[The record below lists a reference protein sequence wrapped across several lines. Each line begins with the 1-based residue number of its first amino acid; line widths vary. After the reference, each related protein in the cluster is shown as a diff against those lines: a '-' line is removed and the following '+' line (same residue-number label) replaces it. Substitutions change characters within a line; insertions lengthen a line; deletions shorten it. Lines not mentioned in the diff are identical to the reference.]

1 MKRIFLPLFFAFF
14 CLGTSILGADRNVFV
29 IRINEDINSKMW
41 IYIQRGMKEAE
52 ISDTQL
58 LIIHLNTYGGELN
71 YADSIAT
78 RLINTPIP
86 TIAFIDNNAASAGA
100 LISLACDKIYMR
112 KGGRIG
118 AATVVNGMDGEA
130 MPDKYQS
137 YMRGIM
143 RSAAEA
149 HGKDSLG
156 NWKRSP
162 LIAEAMVDPKTV
174 VSGIDDSTKTLTMT
188 TQEAIQYRYCE
199 GEAES
204 IEQILVAENI
214 ENYTISTFSPSLWDN
229 IKGFLTSSFIR
240 GLLITL
246 IVAGIWYELQQPG
259 IGFPLGVAIV
269 AALMYFA
276 PLYLEGLA
284 ANWEIVIFVIGVML
298 LVLEIFVIPGF
309 GVTGISGILLI
320 FFGLTLSLLDNDFF
334 DFGRVPSINIGSAI
348 LTVMIGTIMGFVGML
363 YLSSKIGSKGV
374 FGKLALLTDQRVEEG
389 FIGVPTE
396 QRQLVGSRGFALTD
410 LRPVGKV
417 EIEGKIYD
425 ALSTQG
431 KFIAHGSNI
440 EVVDYATGQVHVKAI
455 S

>member
-143 RSAAEA
+143 RSSAEA

-162 LIAEAMVDPKTV
+162 LIAEAMVDPKIV
-174 VSGIDDSTKTLTMT
+174 VPEIDDSTKTLTMT
-188 TQEAIQYRYCE
+188 TQEAIKYRYCE

-204 IEQILVAENI
+204 IEQILDAENI
-214 ENYTISTFSPSLWDN
+214 DNYTIKTFKPTIWDN
-229 IKGFLTSSFIR
+229 VKGFLTGSFIR

-246 IVAGIWYELQQPG
+246 IIAGIWFELQQPG
-259 IGFPLGVAIV
+259 IGFPIGVAIV

-276 PLYLEGLA
+276 PLYVKGLA
-284 ANWEIVIFVIGVML
+284 TNWEIVLFGVGIL
-298 LVLEIFVIPGF
+298 LLALEIFVFPGF
-309 GVTGISGILLI
+309 GVAGIGGILLI
-320 FFGLTLSLLDNDFF
+320 FSGLVLSLLDNDFF
-334 DFGRVPSINIGSAI
+334 DFRRVSDINLGSAI
-348 LTVMIGTIMGFVGML
+348 LTVMIGTIVGVAVML
-363 YLSSKIGSKGV
+363 YLSSKIGSKGI
-374 FGKLALLTDQRVEEG
+374 FGKLALLSNQKIEEG

-396 QRQLVGSRGFALTD
+396 QQQLIGSSGVTVTD

-417 EIEGKIYD
+417 IIEGKIYD
-425 ALSTQG
+425 ALSAQG
-431 KFIAHGSNI
+431 KFIPANSNVK
-440 EVVDYATGQVHVKAI
+440 VVGYTNGQVDVRE

>member
-162 LIAEAMVDPKTV
+162 LIAEAMVDPKIV
-174 VSGIDDSTKTLTMT
+174 VPEIDDSTKTLTMT
-188 TQEAIQYRYCE
+188 TQEAIEYRYCE

-214 ENYTISTFSPSLWDN
+214 DNYTIKTFKPTIWDN
-229 IKGFLTSSFIR
+229 VKGFLTGSFIR

-246 IVAGIWYELQQPG
+246 IIAGIWFELQQPG
-259 IGFPLGVAIV
+259 IGFPIGVAIV

-276 PLYLEGLA
+276 PLYVEGLA
-284 ANWEIVIFVIGVML
+284 TNWEIVLFVVGIL
-298 LVLEIFVIPGF
+298 LLALEIFVFPGF
-309 GVTGISGILLI
+309 GVAGIGGILLI
-320 FFGLTLSLLDNDFF
+320 FSGLVLSLLDNDFF
-334 DFGRVPSINIGSAI
+334 DFRRVSDINLGSAI
-348 LTVMIGTIMGFVGML
+348 LTVMIGTIVGVAVML
-363 YLSSKIGSKGV
+363 YLSSKIGSKGI
-374 FGKLALLTDQRVEEG
+374 FGKLALLSNQKIEEG

-396 QRQLVGSRGFALTD
+396 QQQLIGSSGVTVTD

-417 EIEGKIYD
+417 IIEGKIYD
-425 ALSTQG
+425 ALSAQG
-431 KFIAHGSNI
+431 KFIPANSNVK
-440 EVVDYATGQVHVKAI
+440 VVGYTNGQVDVRE

>member
-1 MKRIFLPLFFAFF
+1 
-14 CLGTSILGADRNVFV
+14 
-29 IRINEDINSKMW
+29 
-41 IYIQRGMKEAE
+41 
-52 ISDTQL
+52 
-58 LIIHLNTYGGELN
+58 
-71 YADSIAT
+71 
-78 RLINTPIP
+78 
-86 TIAFIDNNAASAGA
+86 
-100 LISLACDKIYMR
+100 
-112 KGGRIG
+112 
-118 AATVVNGMDGEA
+118 
-130 MPDKYQS
+130 
-137 YMRGIM
+137 MRGIM
-143 RSAAEA
+143 RATAEA
-149 HGKDSLG
+149 HGKDSIG
-156 NWKRSP
+156 NWRRDP

>member
-1 MKRIFLPLFFAFF
+1 MKKKIVLLFFAFF
-14 CLGTSILGADRNVFV
+14 GLVSLLFGANSNIFV

-41 IYIQRGMKEAE
+41 IYTQRGMTEAE
-52 ISDTQL
+52 SSNAQL
-58 LIIHLNTYGGELN
+58 IIIHLNTYGGELN

-78 RLINTPIP
+78 RLMNSKIP

-100 LISLACDKIYMR
+100 LISLACNKIYMR
-112 KGGRIG
+112 AGSRIG

-143 RSAAEA
+143 RATAEA

-156 NWKRSP
+156 NWRRDP
-162 LIAEAMVDPKTV
+162 LIAEAMVDPRTV
-174 VSGIDDSTKTLTMT
+174 VPEIDDSTKTLTLT
-188 TQEAIQYRYCE
+188 TQEAIKYRYCE

-204 IEQILVAENI
+204 IEQILVAETI
-214 ENYTISTFSPSLWDN
+214 ENYTISTFSPTLWDN

-240 GLLITL
+240 GLLIML

-259 IGFPLGVAIV
+259 IGFPIGVAIV

-284 ANWEIVIFVIGVML
+284 ANWEIVIFVVGIVL
-298 LVLEIFVIPGF
+298 LALEIFVIPGF
-309 GVTGISGILLI
+309 GVAGVSGILFI
-320 FFGLTLSLLDNDFF
+320 FLGLTLSLLDNDFF
-334 DFGRVPSINIGSAI
+334 DFRRVPSINIGSAV
-348 LTVMIGTIMGFVGML
+348 LTVMIGTVVGFIGMI

-374 FGKLALLTDQRVEEG
+374 FGKLALLSDQKVEEG

-396 QRQLVGSRGFALTD
+396 QQHLVGSSGVALTD

-417 EIEGKIYD
+417 EIDGKIYD

-431 KFIAHGSNI
+431 KFISRNSSVK
-440 EVVDYATGQVHVKAI
+440 VVDYGTGQVHVKTI
-455 S
+455 G

>member
-143 RSAAEA
+143 RSSAEA

-162 LIAEAMVDPKTV
+162 LIAEAMVDPKIV
-174 VSGIDDSTKTLTMT
+174 VPEIDDSTKTLTMT
-188 TQEAIQYRYCE
+188 TQEAIKYRYCE

-204 IEQILVAENI
+204 IEQILDAENI
-214 ENYTISTFSPSLWDN
+214 DNYTIKTFKPTIWDN
-229 IKGFLTSSFIR
+229 VKGFLTGSFIR

-246 IVAGIWYELQQPG
+246 IIAGIWFELQQPG
-259 IGFPLGVAIV
+259 IGFPIGVAIV

-276 PLYLEGLA
+276 PLYVEGLA
-284 ANWEIVIFVIGVML
+284 TNWEIVLFGVGIL
-298 LVLEIFVIPGF
+298 LLALEIFVFPGF
-309 GVTGISGILLI
+309 GVAGIGGILLI
-320 FFGLTLSLLDNDFF
+320 FSGLVLSLLDNDFF
-334 DFGRVPSINIGSAI
+334 DFRRVSDINLGSAI
-348 LTVMIGTIMGFVGML
+348 LTVMIGTIVGVAVML
-363 YLSSKIGSKGV
+363 YLSSKIGSKGI
-374 FGKLALLTDQRVEEG
+374 FGKLALLSNQKIEEG

-396 QRQLVGSRGFALTD
+396 QQQLIGSSGVTVTD

-417 EIEGKIYD
+417 IIEGKIYD
-425 ALSTQG
+425 ALSAQG
-431 KFIAHGSNI
+431 KFIPANSNVK
-440 EVVDYATGQVHVKAI
+440 VVGYTNGQVDVRE

>member
-162 LIAEAMVDPKTV
+162 LIAEAMVDPKIV
-174 VSGIDDSTKTLTMT
+174 VPEIDDSTKTLTMT
-188 TQEAIQYRYCE
+188 TQEAIKYRYCE

-204 IEQILVAENI
+204 IEQILDAENI
-214 ENYTISTFSPSLWDN
+214 DNYTIKTFKPTIWDN
-229 IKGFLTSSFIR
+229 VKGFLTGSFIR

-246 IVAGIWYELQQPG
+246 IIAGIWFELQQPG
-259 IGFPLGVAIV
+259 IGFPIGVAIV

-276 PLYLEGLA
+276 PLYVEGLA
-284 ANWEIVIFVIGVML
+284 TNWEIVLFVVGIL
-298 LVLEIFVIPGF
+298 LLALEIFVFPGF
-309 GVTGISGILLI
+309 GVAGIGGILLI
-320 FFGLTLSLLDNDFF
+320 FSGLVLSLLDNDFF
-334 DFGRVPSINIGSAI
+334 DFRRVSDINLGSAI
-348 LTVMIGTIMGFVGML
+348 LTVMIGTIVGVAVML
-363 YLSSKIGSKGV
+363 YLSSKIGSKGI
-374 FGKLALLTDQRVEEG
+374 FGKLALLSNQKIEEG

-396 QRQLVGSRGFALTD
+396 QQQLIGSSGVTVTD

-417 EIEGKIYD
+417 IIEGKIYD
-425 ALSTQG
+425 ALSAQG
-431 KFIAHGSNI
+431 KFIPANSNVK
-440 EVVDYATGQVHVKAI
+440 VVGYTNGQVDVRE